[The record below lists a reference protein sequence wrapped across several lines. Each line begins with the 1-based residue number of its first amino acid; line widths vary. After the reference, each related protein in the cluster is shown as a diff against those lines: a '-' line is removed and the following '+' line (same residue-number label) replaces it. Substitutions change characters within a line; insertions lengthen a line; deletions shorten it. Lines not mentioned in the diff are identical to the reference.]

1 MAWGFLIAMYFFLAG
16 TGAGAF
22 LTAVVAERYDK
33 VAFRPLIRAGLIL
46 SGILVGLGM
55 PFLIADLGAGRSEPW
70 RLILLITNLG
80 SPMTWGVWVLTPF
93 IPLALVLG
101 WLEVDFLSPP
111 WRIVAWARGLA
122 IRWRTRLLQ
131 VGALLAIAIAI
142 YTGVLL
148 GVVRAVPLWNS
159 FILPMVFF
167 VSAMSTGLAA
177 CVVLS
182 QVVTAGVAH
191 DAADPDKNH
200 FYVNRIH
207 LALIMSEIVFI
218 LCWLLIVAS
227 GSVTAAQSVGMLL
240 SGRYSVFF
248 WIGIVLIGIL
258 GPMLIY
264 LYEVVL
270 RRPLKPSWVI
280 IGDGSVL
287 LGGLVLRYLVIAAGV
302 PVILT

>member
-182 QVVTAGVAH
+182 QVSLLREPNPLGFDHVGDCLH
-191 DAADPDKNH
+191 PL
-200 FYVNRIH
+200 
-207 LALIMSEIVFI
+207 LALDRGQR
-218 LCWLLIVAS
+218 LC
-227 GSVTAAQSVGMLL
+227 
-240 SGRYSVFF
+240 
-248 WIGIVLIGIL
+248 
-258 GPMLIY
+258 
-264 LYEVVL
+264 
-270 RRPLKPSWVI
+270 
-280 IGDGSVL
+280 DGSSERRDVALWPLQRL
-287 LGGLVLRYLVIAAGV
+287 LLDRHCLDWHPRTHAHLSV
-302 PVILT
+302 